1 MSAAHLPGPGGRRS
15 SSPGADPVM
24 GTDPAPEASTTAPP
38 PRRASPGGVEETL
51 GEQRPLRASV
61 VDVVVLAALFLLALL
76 GFHSVFGGP
85 WYLVTGVMA
94 LVLSLV
100 IALLGARWS
109 LGPLLLTLAI
119 AIVHFALGAA
129 FVVPDRAL
137 LGVLPTPSALL
148 ELLRMP
154 VTTWKSALTISP
166 PIGIGNGVLGVVWLP
181 MLLLGVA
188 GFSVLLRSRRCVIA
202 WLFPCA
208 MLLCSVVFGTAEAT
222 LPLLRGLLFAM
233 LSLAWLSWRFESA
246 RLRTSR
252 STIISDTVRAGSWGN
267 PVLRRRVIGGGV
279 ILLLAA
285 AITGAASPALDPPS
299 GTARFALRDSLTP
312 QFDPAEYVSPLSDF
326 RGYVKHRRKEELF
339 TVTNVKDGDQIR
351 LATLD
356 DYNREVYDVAGSD
369 RADSAS
375 GAFLKIAG
383 AVDLAQPGGDA
394 RSSTVTIGGYHGV
407 WMPSL
412 GTTTDRVDPDQETTA
427 KRPSGSAR
435 LGDSLF
441 LNRRSQTLV
450 DSSSLREGDSYDVT
464 YEPYRTASEDA
475 QHSMRFDDGVAEE
488 LPPLEGL
495 DPKFKQAAEEWAG
508 DAPNDYATMSNLMVG
523 IKSEAEY
530 SHGIEDQQASLSGH
544 GESRLLAMLNDPSF
558 DRSEADAMPQGRI
571 GDEEQFAALTA
582 VLAREIGIPAR
593 VVMGFEVSG
602 SDAGTATVTGDDV
615 TAWVEVAFRE
625 PGSGTVRWERF
636 DPAPDSDE
644 TLTQPEQ
651 KTTDKPQPQVPQPPP
666 PPADPPTPPPGAT
679 AEDQPDP
686 PDPPEPA
693 PLWVGYVSGTGLL
706 AVLVAATLG
715 AIAGAKVLRRRHRRL
730 RGAPGDRIDGGWRE
744 IVDLRTDLGRRSA
757 PSDTRKETAE
767 AIIADLDARPAPGSS
782 TASSSSTG
790 ADTAQ
795 PVADG
800 GGSDAEAAADLRRL
814 ATGAD
819 RATFAPDAPTESDLE
834 SYWATVAAAR
844 RRMTEN
850 LPWHRRARAAVSLR
864 SFRARRR
871 ADRRAQQR
879 LRAASAQRSEEDS
892 RRGSVADRASRAG
905 GAFSLRGALE
915 RAMRRTR
922 SFVDG
927 AVDRY
932 RAWRRTSSA
941 RRGQRRRRDR

>member
-1 MSAAHLPGPGGRRS
+1 MSAAHLPGPGGRWS
-15 SSPGADPVM
+15 SSPGAGRAPGADPAWDAV
-24 GTDPAPEASTTAPP
+24 PAPEASTTAQP
-38 PRRASPGGVEETL
+38 PRRPSVGAVEETL

-61 VDVVVLAALFLLALL
+61 VDVVVLAVLFLLALL
-76 GFHSVFGGP
+76 GYQTVFGGP
-85 WYLVTGVMA
+85 WYLVTGAMA
-94 LVLSLV
+94 LVLSLL

-181 MLLLGVA
+181 MLLLGVG
-188 GFSVLLRSRRCVIA
+188 GFSVLLRTRRCVIA

-208 MLLCSVVFGTAEAT
+208 MMLCSIVFGTAEST

-233 LSLAWLSWRFESA
+233 VSLAWLSWRFESA

-252 STIISDTVRAGSWGN
+252 STIISDTVRAGSWDN

-299 GTARFALRDSLTP
+299 GTARFAVRDSLTP
-312 QFDPAEYVSPLSDF
+312 QFDPREYVSPLSDF

-339 TVTNVKDGDQIR
+339 TVTNVKDGEKVR

-356 DYNREVYDVAGSD
+356 DYNREVYDVAGSS
-369 RADSAS
+369 RADSPS

-383 AVDLAQPGGDA
+383 AVDLAQPGADA
-394 RSSTVTIGGYHGV
+394 RTSTVTIGGYHGV
-407 WMPSL
+407 WMPTL
-412 GTTTDRVDPDQETTA
+412 GASTDRVDPDQEQTA
-427 KRPSGSAR
+427 QRPSGSAR

-450 DSSSLREGDSYDVT
+450 DASSLREGDSYQAT
-464 YEPYRTASEDA
+464 YEPYTAASEED
-475 QHSMRFDDGVAEE
+475 QHSMRFADGVADE
-488 LPPLEGL
+488 LPPVDGL

-508 DAPNDYATMSNLMVG
+508 DEPTDYATMNNLLLG
-523 IKSEAEY
+523 IKNEAEY
-530 SHGIEDQQASLSGH
+530 SHGIEDEQASLSGH
-544 GESRLLAMLNDPSF
+544 GEARLLAMLNDPSF

-602 SDAGTATVTGDDV
+602 SESGTATVTGDDV
-615 TAWVEVAFRE
+615 TAWVEVAFQE
-625 PGSGTVRWERF
+625 PGSDRIHWERF
-636 DPAPDSDE
+636 DPAPDNDD

-679 AEDQPDP
+679 ADDQPDP

-693 PLWVGYVSGTGLL
+693 PLWVGYASGTGLL

-715 AIAGAKVLRRRHRRL
+715 AIAGAKAMRRRHRRL
-730 RGAPGDRIDGGWRE
+730 RGAPADRIDGGWRE
-744 IVDLRTDLGRRSA
+744 IVDLRTDLGRRTP

-767 AIIADLDARPAPGSS
+767 AIIAEAA
-782 TASSSSTG
+782 TAAESASGTVGG
-790 ADTAQ
+790 AAAGD
-795 PVADG
+795 
-800 GGSDAEAAADLRRL
+800 GSDTETAEDLRRL
-814 ATGAD
+814 AAGAD
-819 RATFAPDAPTESDLE
+819 RATFAPDAPTEPDLE
-834 SYWATVAAAR
+834 SYWASVMAAR
-844 RRMTEN
+844 RRMTEH

-879 LRAASAQRSEEDS
+879 LRAASAQRSADDA
-892 RRGSVADRASRAG
+892 RRGSVADHDARAG
-905 GAFSLRGALE
+905 VGASLRGALE
-915 RAMRRTR
+915 GGTR
-922 SFVDG
+922 SIRSLVDR
-927 AVDRY
+927 AADRY

-941 RRGQRRRRDR
+941 RRGSRRRRDR